1 METLFVV
8 LVQLLSILAGRT
20 NSFRFHVRIGRSGL
34 WRQNQSLARMALG
47 QLRGAKTSWDAIKP
61 IAYLG
66 VMGRLDSF
74 HIPTKLNLKR
84 PMARERSISRRATRD
99 SRASDHYQ
107 YLLPHLGKQVGTTA
121 RIPKMRQS
129 HFFGEAKPNPTSTL
143 KWTRMLGRIA
153 FMGSGPMVTNT
164 VLMNAKMIA
173 QNSSLVTTW
182 AVVIQMVQDGLAT
195 I

>member
-1 METLFVV
+1 
-8 LVQLLSILAGRT
+8 
-20 NSFRFHVRIGRSGL
+20 
-34 WRQNQSLARMALG
+34 
-47 QLRGAKTSWDAIKP
+47 
-61 IAYLG
+61 
-66 VMGRLDSF
+66 
-74 HIPTKLNLKR
+74 
-84 PMARERSISRRATRD
+84 
-99 SRASDHYQ
+99 
-107 YLLPHLGKQVGTTA
+107 
-121 RIPKMRQS
+121 MRQS
-129 HFFGEAKPNPTSTL
+129 HFFGEVKLNPTSTL